1 MEPWS
6 RYVIVFLLLLSA
18 RSAMALEEPSFVV
31 VAETA
36 EYEIRR
42 YEPYLV
48 AEVDVRGSFDTAGNR
63 AFRALAGY
71 IFGDNQPAE
80 KMQMTAPVES
90 HRADTGIAMNMT
102 APVTSAEVTGDSETY
117 TYAFVMERR
126 FTQET
131 LPRPLDPDIRIVL
144 RPERFVAARRY
155 SGRWTQDNYRKHEA
169 ALLDALAADGVTAVG
184 PPVLARYDAPFKP
197 FFLRRNEVLVDVEWG
212 GR

>member
-6 RYVIVFLLLLSA
+6 RYVILLLSLLA
-18 RSAMALEEPSFVV
+18 QSAMALEEPSFVV
-31 VAETA
+31 VEETA

-42 YEPYLV
+42 YEPYLA
-48 AEVDVRGSFDTAGNR
+48 AEVDVRGSFDTAGNQ
-63 AFRALAGY
+63 AFRTLAGY

-80 KMQMTAPVES
+80 KMRMTAPVES
-90 HRADTGIAMNMT
+90 HRANTGIAMNMT
-102 APVTSAEVTGDSETY
+102 APVTSTEVTGDAETY

-131 LPRPLDPDIRIVL
+131 LPRPLDPDIRIVM
-144 RPERFVAARRY
+144 RPARFVAARRY
-155 SGRWTQDNYRKHEA
+155 SGRWTQDNYHKHEA
-169 ALLDALAADGVTAVG
+169 ALLDALAADGVTAVE

-197 FFLRRNEVLVDVEWG
+197 FFLRRNEVLVDVDWS